1 MRAGRHPVGSRIA
14 ASLVLL
20 STISLG
26 ACGSPPAAQQAP
38 PNSVVKLGVGL
49 PNTITARLA
58 NTFVTDSLVGITWN
72 GRSVD
77 RVVSSWEWSEDRRTL
92 SLHLRPGLK
101 WHNDTPV
108 EMEQFRQAL
117 QAAIKPT
124 AGTVSFA
131 SVTAVSLD
139 PKQKDV
145 VQIQLSRPE
154 AFLLS
159 DLAGS
164 TLQHPSNSQV
174 GTGPFKYESAD
185 DTTFRLSAFKDYY
198 RGKPQIA
205 QVELRAFGEPRAS
218 WAALMRGDV
227 EAVHEIAPNV
237 ANLPDADG
245 QRSYSFIRPYFIQLA
260 FNTRHPVLKNPV
272 VRQALSYG
280 VDRAALI
287 DQGMNKQGMIAEGP
301 IWPYHWAYSTAQKS
315 YSHNTEAAT
324 LRLDSAGLKVKPG
337 SKGRMPSRLHIKCLA
352 PANNAMYE
360 KLAIV
365 LQKQLYEIGVD
376 LEIIP
381 LPPDEVGRRLDVGD
395 FETVLIQRATGR
407 SLSWTYATYHSSTS
421 ASGYSTADQVLDHL
435 RRTTNEAEIRVAVS
449 DLQRIFHDD
458 PPAIFIAWP
467 KTARVVSTRVTV
479 PDPEEP
485 AGRETMNKE
494 IGRDVLSSLYLWRV
508 DDPRR

>member
-1 MRAGRHPVGSRIA
+1 MGIGRRFVGCGIVTSV
-14 ASLVLL
+14 VLL
-20 STISLG
+20 SIA
-26 ACGSPPAAQQAP
+26 ACGGQPAAEQAP
-38 PNSVVKLGVGL
+38 ASRVVKLGVGH
-49 PNTITARLA
+49 PNNITARLA

-77 RVVSSWEWSEDRRTL
+77 RVVSTWKWSEDRRTL
-92 SLHLRPGLK
+92 SVHLRPGLK

-124 AGTVSFA
+124 AGTVSFP
-131 SVTAVSLD
+131 SVTGVALD
-139 PKQKDV
+139 PKANDV
-145 VQIQLSRPE
+145 VQISLSRPE
-154 AFLLS
+154 AFLLA

-164 TLQHPSNSQV
+164 TLQHPSNNQI
-174 GTGPFKYESAD
+174 GTGPFKYESVD
-185 DTTFRLSAFKDYY
+185 NDTFRLTAFKDYY
-198 RGKPQIA
+198 RGPPQIA
-205 QVELRAFGEPRAS
+205 QVELKAFGEARAS

-227 EAVHEIAPNV
+227 EGVHEIAPNV
-237 ANLPDADG
+237 ANLPVPDG
-245 QRSYSFIRPYFIQLA
+245 QRSYSFIRPYYIQLA
-260 FNTRHPVLKNPV
+260 FNTRHPALKDPV

-287 DQGMNKQGMIAEGP
+287 DQGMNKQGMVAEGP
-301 IWPYHWAYSTAQKS
+301 IWPYHWAYSTAQKT
-315 YSHNTEAAT
+315 YSHNTEAAM
-324 LRLDSAGLKVKPG
+324 LRLESAGLKVQPDKT
-337 SKGRMPSRLHIKCLA
+337 GRMPSRLHIKCLA
-352 PANNAMYE
+352 PAGNALFE
-360 KLAIV
+360 KIAIV

-381 LPPDEVGRRLDVGD
+381 LPADEVGRRLDVGD

-421 ASGYSTADQVLDHL
+421 ASGYSTADQVLDRL
-435 RRTTNEAEIRVAVS
+435 RKTTDEAEIRVALS

-467 KTARVVSTRVTV
+467 KTARVMSTKIMV

-508 DDPRR
+508 ADSPR